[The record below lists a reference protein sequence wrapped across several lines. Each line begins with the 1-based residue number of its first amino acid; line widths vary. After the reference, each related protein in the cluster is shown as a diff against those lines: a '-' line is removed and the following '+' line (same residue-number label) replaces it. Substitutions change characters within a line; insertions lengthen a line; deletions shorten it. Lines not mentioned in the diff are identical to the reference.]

1 MQSIFLGHTGM
12 KLEIDTRNESMEF
25 TSMQK
30 LNSTL
35 VNNQEITREFGK
47 YCELNENE
55 NILKSMY
62 SSSSAQKKFIDANAY
77 IKKKISNQLLN
88 HLP

>member
-25 TSMQK
+25 TSMWK

-35 VNNQEITREFGK
+35 INNQEITREFGK
-47 YCELNENE
+47 YCELKENE

-62 SSSSAQKKFIDANAY
+62 SSSSAQKKFIDANAS
-77 IKKKISNQLLN
+77 IKKILNQLLN
-88 HLP
+88 NLP